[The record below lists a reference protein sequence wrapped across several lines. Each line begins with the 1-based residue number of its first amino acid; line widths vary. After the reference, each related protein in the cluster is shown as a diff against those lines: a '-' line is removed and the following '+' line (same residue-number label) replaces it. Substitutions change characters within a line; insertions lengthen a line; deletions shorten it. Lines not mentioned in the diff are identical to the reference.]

1 MNRAVFLNFVRGRF
15 TTWLAFALG
24 VFHLA
29 NVAGLLVLSTMVVRA
44 VHLTAVLALIYL
56 TFAPDTAAKTPRA
69 RLVATAV
76 DVTLGLLALAT
87 GMYLLARWNT
97 IALSGGLTNS
107 VDIVVG
113 SLIILLVLEATRR
126 AVGLF
131 LSTVTLIFLL
141 YPFVSPY
148 LGGMFYGRGVHFETV
163 VGFLSLSGQGIYGIP
178 IGVAATYII
187 LFTIFGAFLSEFGA
201 GDFFFDLSRT
211 VTRGLRAA
219 SAKTAVL
226 FSTLLGMISGSAAG
240 NVAVT
245 GAFTIPMMKR
255 EGYAAHQAA
264 AIEAV
269 VSTGGQIMPPVMGA
283 AAFIMAE
290 IVGTPYVNVMK
301 VSLIPALLFFFSV
314 LCVVHLQA
322 LKSGIGAASPVV
334 ETERRV
340 GATLWRGLPFLVPFF
355 GLVGMMVAG
364 YSPVKASA
372 YAIAA
377 LVFLYTAFRRPRIED
392 LTGQIGR
399 ALSGGA
405 RSIVAISAACAAAG
419 IVSGILSM
427 TGLGSK
433 LSSFIISFSGGVP
446 LVGLLLTMVV
456 AIILGMGLPTT
467 ASYLI
472 LATVVAPAL
481 ADMGVPVL
489 TAHLFV
495 FFFGCVSTITP
506 PVALA
511 AYVAAGVAQAEI
523 SLVGWTAFRYGLV
536 CYLLPFAFSFG
547 PGLLGQGEIAN
558 VATAIVTAVA
568 GVFLLAGAIVG
579 YLRVRLMVPERIV
592 AGAAGACLLHQG
604 LPTDAAGA
612 GVAIVLILYL
622 GGRSRK
628 NLATVIE
635 TRGSGSEKP

>member
-1 MNRAVFLNFVRGRF
+1 MTRAALLGIARQRF
-15 TTWLAFALG
+15 AYSLAFALG

-29 NVAGLLVLSTMVVRA
+29 NVAGALVLSTMVVRA
-44 VHLTAVLALIYL
+44 VHVTAVLILIFLAYPPAGSTTDRRETGWPAWVDLGLAVLAL
-56 TFAPDTAAKTPRA
+56 ASGA
-69 RLVATAV
+69 
-76 DVTLGLLALAT
+76 
-87 GMYLLARWNT
+87 YLLTRWNA
-97 IALSGGLTNS
+97 IALSGGLTNAA
-107 VDIVVG
+107 DIAVG
-113 SLIILLVLEATRR
+113 SLIILLVLEAARR

-131 LSTVTLIFLL
+131 LSLLTLAFLL
-141 YPFVSPY
+141 YPFAAPY
-148 LGGMFYGRGVHFETV
+148 LGGLFYGRSVRFETA

-178 IGVAATYII
+178 IGVASTYII

-201 GDFFFDLSRT
+201 GDFFFELSRKL
-211 VTRGLRAA
+211 TRGLRAA

-255 EGYAAHQAA
+255 EGYKPHQAA

-301 VSLIPALLFFFSV
+301 VSLIPALLFFISV

-322 LKSGIGAASPVV
+322 LKSGIGAGPPAV
-334 ETERRV
+334 EAEHAIGT
-340 GATLWRGLPFLVPFF
+340 TLWRGIPFLVPFF
-355 GLVGMMVAG
+355 GLVGLMIAG
-364 YSPVKASA
+364 YSPVKAST
-372 YAIAA
+372 YAIVA
-377 LVFLYTAFRRPRIED
+377 LVTLYALSRRPKLAELFAR
-392 LTGQIGR
+392 TGR
-399 ALSGGA
+399 ALSMGS
-405 RSIVAISAACAAAG
+405 RSVIAISSACAAAG
-419 IVSGILSM
+419 IISGILAM

-446 LVGLLLTMVV
+446 LVGLMLTMIV

-481 ADMGVPVL
+481 ADMGIPVL

-511 AYVAAGVAQAEI
+511 SYVAAGVARADI
-523 SLVGWTAFRYGLV
+523 NLVGWTAFRYGLV
-536 CYLLPFAFSFG
+536 CYLLPFAFCYG
-547 PGLLGQGEIAN
+547 PGLLGQASPVI
-558 VATAIVTAVA
+558 VAASALTGAA
-568 GVFLLAGAIVG
+568 GVFLVASGIVG
-579 YLRVRLMVPERIV
+579 YLRAPLSVGLRLLAAA
-592 AGAAGACLLHQG
+592 AGAALLYQG
-604 LPTDAAGA
+604 WISDMIGVTIAA
-612 GVAIVLILYL
+612 LLLL
-622 GGRSRK
+622 GGT
-628 NLATVIE
+628 A
-635 TRGSGSEKP
+635 GSPRRELTERPG